1 MFSTS
6 SLLSISISWKF
17 SSLFSFSIAS
27 SSISSFSWMLSSL
40 LSFSFLLSSTR
51 CLLVCCDRK
60 CQFCRFFLQ
69 PSSRGSSLG
78 DISAIAYMGKKTL
91 CNGSSIQSIK
101 SRGTPYQF
109 LVNKKLHKHYSYSI
123 KFKIVLWS
131 DLWPSNSKNYTHPDL
146 PYKAYI

>member
-1 MFSTS
+1 MFSAS

-51 CLLVCCDRK
+51 CLLVCCDWK

-69 PSSRGSSLG
+69 PSSKGSSLG
-78 DISAIAYMGKKTL
+78 DISAIAYMGKRPFVMVAVY
-91 CNGSSIQSIK
+91 NRSSPEEHPTI
-101 SRGTPYQF
+101 
-109 LVNKKLHKHYSYSI
+109 LVNEKLHKHYSYSI